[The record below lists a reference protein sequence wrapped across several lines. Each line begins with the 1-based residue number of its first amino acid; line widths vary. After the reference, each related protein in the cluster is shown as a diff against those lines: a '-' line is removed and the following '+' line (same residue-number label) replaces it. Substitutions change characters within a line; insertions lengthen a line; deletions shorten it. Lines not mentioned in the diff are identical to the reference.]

1 MTKREFIDLVAV
13 RISLTKR
20 DSERAMDAVF
30 QTLAEVLA
38 QGGRLRV
45 HEFGVFDTRMRAPRR
60 ARNPHTGAIMHL
72 DALKVP
78 VLRPNKVLLR
88 RLNDTAAQGKQTM

>member
-1 MTKREFIDLVAV
+1 MTKREFIDLVAA
-13 RISLTKR
+13 RSSLTKR

-72 DALKVP
+72 ML
-78 VLRPNKVLLR
+78 
-88 RLNDTAAQGKQTM
+88 